1 MSRQGQGS
9 VCRCIYPESRGGL
22 APRAPRDHTSTYTVK
37 GRDRGHVL
45 PATPV
50 AYGLLCCSFRCQGIL
65 PGAET
70 IRGRVGKA
78 WAHRQQGDCPWGTR
92 YCLQCRKEIV
102 CNDPCDQDRAHAAFQ
117 AHTSKVG
124 EIRGYR
130 MQRRCVSRNQKTIGN
145 TRAKH
150 GTMRC
155 WCLRMNTQRDQATS
169 TADLPGRGP

>member
-1 MSRQGQGS
+1 M
-9 VCRCIYPESRGGL
+9 
-22 APRAPRDHTSTYTVK
+22 
-37 GRDRGHVL
+37 

-70 IRGRVGKA
+70 IRGRVGKE

-124 EIRGYR
+124 EISGFR

-145 TRAKH
+145 THAKH
-150 GTMRC
+150 GTMCC
-155 WCLRMNTQRDQATS
+155 WCLRMKEAMKLATIIEQIHCILSAPLCIS
-169 TADLPGRGP
+169 TTLCQSEEVHLLLYLL